1 MPPCRRFDTGLG
13 HDRKIALP
21 FDVCSL
27 AVGRAAAQ
35 AKALELFAAVGA
47 VDMEAISALLHR
59 LAVSPSVDDL
69 FADRLIA
76 GVVPILTTHAAKA
89 AVQVPTSSS
98 IDERVAAD
106 EAGNDVVLRSGAIA
120 ISEDCGCESFGLAH
134 SYLTAPTS
142 ASRVSA
148 EEFEPKFSATHPSH
162 HQTPQ

>member
-1 MPPCRRFDTGLG
+1 MTFGPTKSGCGSKCPFPAFLRAKPDRPGHPPPIPPLRNHGQADLTMPPCRRFDTGLG

-89 AVQVPTSSS
+89 AVQVPTS
-98 IDERVAAD
+98 
-106 EAGNDVVLRSGAIA
+106 
-120 ISEDCGCESFGLAH
+120 
-134 SYLTAPTS
+134 
-142 ASRVSA
+142 
-148 EEFEPKFSATHPSH
+148 
-162 HQTPQ
+162 